1 MKYVSEAVAN
11 IVVMVNAKGRK
22 KKKMKLLQ
30 YFANSGL

>member
-22 KKKMKLLQ
+22 KNEIIAI
-30 YFANSGL
+30 FC

>member
-22 KKKMKLLQ
+22 KINEIIAI
-30 YFANSGL
+30 FC